1 MRAENDPVTGF
12 LGIGRAA
19 NGWLTRIRNTMVSR
33 LGLMSVTP
41 RTIMTAPAKIDMD
54 FNIAPL

>member
-12 LGIGRAA
+12 LGIGPAA
-19 NGWLTRIRNTMVSR
+19 NGWLTRIRNTMVSD

-41 RTIMTAPAKIDMD
+41 RTAMMAPAKLDMNS
-54 FNIAPL
+54 NIARS